1 MMVYLS
7 MIETEAD
14 RTRFEVIYYEYRNL
28 MFHVANR
35 ILQNEH
41 DSEDVVHQAFLKVAE
56 IIEKIDDPQSPKT
69 KSLVVTIAE
78 RKAIDQYRARK
89 KRGWLSLD
97 EEFVNMPTVGD
108 LEHVPERLLIAKA
121 IAQLPTKYRQLLLLK
136 FDCGYSEQ
144 EIAQMLSM
152 TRENVKK
159 TIQRAKLK
167 LITILDELERDAV

>member
-1 MMVYLS
+1 MIVYLS
-7 MIETEAD
+7 MIETEAE

-41 DSEDVVHQAFLKVAE
+41 DSEDAVHQAFLKVAE
-56 IIEKIDDPQSPKT
+56 IIDKIDDPQGPKT
-69 KSLVVTIAE
+69 RSLVVTIVE
-78 RKAIDQYRARK
+78 RKAIDQYRTRK
-89 KRGWLSLD
+89 RQRRFFLD
-97 EEFVNMPTVGD
+97 EEYVNIPTAD
-108 LEHVPERLLIAKA
+108 ELELVPERLLFAKA
-121 IAQLPTKYRQLLLLK
+121 MAQLPTKYRQLLLLK

-152 TRENVKK
+152 SRENVKK

-167 LITILDELERDAV
+167 LTTILDELERDVV